1 MKKKL
6 KFILCYKLNYND
18 YKSLNSKILFKNF
31 DVEFIDISYLL
42 ISKKIF
48 NYYEKNTY
56 ENKINNYY
64 NIKNF
69 SQFKKK
75 ISNADIIFDFNQIL
89 VIVGIHN

>member
-56 ENKINNYY
+56 
-64 NIKNF
+64 
-69 SQFKKK
+69 
-75 ISNADIIFDFNQIL
+75 
-89 VIVGIHN
+89 